1 VSNPGIVLISQS
13 VFARK
18 EGPLADNFVTFFYE
32 TSALQLFKPITDLP
46 QMDKE
51 SKPIRDTPSDV

>member
-1 VSNPGIVLISQS
+1 MMLISQS

-51 SKPIRDTPSDV
+51 SKPIRDTPSDA